1 MSNHPISRIL
11 LVDDNEDDALLASAQ
26 LERALGKFQHRRVDN
41 SQDFRHALIEEDWD
55 LIICDHSMPQ
65 FDSRAALMIVK
76 ELQREIPFIVYSGQ
90 YSEVQGIQAMQSG
103 ASDFVE
109 KGNPARLIPVVQ
121 RELNTTRLRRAKYV
135 AETEIEALS
144 RYDTLTRLPNR
155 QFFMDIV
162 DTKLE
167 QLKER
172 NAHAAFLYLD
182 LDRFMRINAS
192 LGFSVGD
199 LILQICAGRLK
210 SLPTSSTIC
219 RLGQDEFAILI
230 EDCVSISQANKI
242 TEEILVKLAEPCQL
256 PPLLIQTQSQAQELY
271 ISASI
276 GIAMFPQHGS
286 NCTELLKNAESAM
299 YRAKSRGGQCYQLYA
314 DELGGRA
321 SRRYLLELGLHH
333 AIVQQQIYLE
343 YQPVFDL
350 ANERLIGTEAL
361 IRWNHPDFGL
371 IRPDEF
377 IPLADETGVIIT
389 LGEWVLRQACLQ
401 TKAWHDAGYSHMG
414 IAINVSAIQFRQDH
428 IIERLLPIIRET
440 GLSPESVEVE
450 ITETV
455 AMQDAESKIQTLR
468 GFKNDGVRIAI
479 DDFGTGYSSLSYLR
493 KFPIDILKIDKSFVR
508 DIETDPDDAS
518 IVRVINALGHALRLE
533 MQAEGVE
540 NSAQLRFL
548 QNQGCQRAQG
558 YFFSMPRI
566 PEAISTLLDQYPK
579 LHGFHHFGG

>member
-1 MSNHPISRIL
+1 M
-11 LVDDNEDDALLASAQ
+11 
-26 LERALGKFQHRRVDN
+26 
-41 SQDFRHALIEEDWD
+41 
-55 LIICDHSMPQ
+55 
-65 FDSRAALMIVK
+65 
-76 ELQREIPFIVYSGQ
+76 
-90 YSEVQGIQAMQSG
+90 
-103 ASDFVE
+103 
-109 KGNPARLIPVVQ
+109 
-121 RELNTTRLRRAKYV
+121 
-135 AETEIEALS
+135 
-144 RYDTLTRLPNR
+144 
-155 QFFMDIV
+155 
-162 DTKLE
+162 
-167 QLKER
+167 
-172 NAHAAFLYLD
+172 
-182 LDRFMRINAS
+182 
-192 LGFSVGD
+192 
-199 LILQICAGRLK
+199 
-210 SLPTSSTIC
+210 
-219 RLGQDEFAILI
+219 
-230 EDCVSISQANKI
+230 
-242 TEEILVKLAEPCQL
+242 
-256 PPLLIQTQSQAQELY
+256 
-271 ISASI
+271 
-276 GIAMFPQHGS
+276 
-286 NCTELLKNAESAM
+286 
-299 YRAKSRGGQCYQLYA
+299 YA

-377 IPLADETGVIIT
+377 IPLADETGVIIS

-455 AMQDAESKIQTLR
+455 AMQDAESTIQTLR
-468 GFKNDGVRIAI
+468 GFKNAGVRIAI